1 MNRVGEALQMKQHRQ
16 RLRGMKVEDKGLPGW
31 HGLST
36 MGIMRSHEKKS
47 RKVKQNYEY
56 LIYHATELYFYST
69 GTGRY
74 GCLVSSKPSYMTY
87 VTSYVRL

>member
-36 MGIMRSHEKKS
+36 MGIMRSHEKKAGKS
-47 RKVKQNYEY
+47 SKIMNILYIMLQNYIFIPQAQED
-56 LIYHATELYFYST
+56 
-69 GTGRY
+69 
-74 GCLVSSKPSYMTY
+74 MT
-87 VTSYVRL
+87 V

>member
-36 MGIMRSHEKKS
+36 MGIMRSHEKK
-47 RKVKQNYEY
+47 KQESQAK
-56 LIYHATELYFYST
+56 L
-69 GTGRY
+69 
-74 GCLVSSKPSYMTY
+74 
-87 VTSYVRL
+87 